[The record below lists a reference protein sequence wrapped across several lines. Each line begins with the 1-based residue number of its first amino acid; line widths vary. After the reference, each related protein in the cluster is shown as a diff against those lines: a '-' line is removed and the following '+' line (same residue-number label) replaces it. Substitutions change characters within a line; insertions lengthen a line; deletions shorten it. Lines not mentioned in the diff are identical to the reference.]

1 MPSELDS
8 VNPRDFGENILEPRR
23 AQLMKFWSLTQI
35 EAAEREHRELFL
47 ANKIDDSVRS
57 ALDKEDYNTSF
68 NDGWDILEEAVKP
81 KTYSHLRQFCS
92 GLATVFA
99 NTASVESDF
108 SVLKWELNDRRTAL
122 TSLALEGIFQ
132 AKQFDQLSKLSE
144 RK

>member
-1 MPSELDS
+1 MPSELVL

-81 KTYSHLRQFCS
+81 KTYSHLRQFCC